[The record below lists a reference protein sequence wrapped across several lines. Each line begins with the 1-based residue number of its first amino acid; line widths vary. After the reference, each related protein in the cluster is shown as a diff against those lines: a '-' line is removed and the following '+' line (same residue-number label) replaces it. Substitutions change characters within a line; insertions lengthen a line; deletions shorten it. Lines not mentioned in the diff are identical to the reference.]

1 MRAVEFIRSS
11 VQGLHDALLADM
23 KDLSQEHLRWSPQP
37 GANPIGYIFL
47 HYMLT
52 EDGQVQRMQ
61 GKPSLWEADRWYQ
74 RLGVAQSLSEG
85 EMAKAARIPLADSL
99 SYAQQVMNGTWH
111 FLESLEDARLDFAPN
126 PDRPRRTIG
135 VNLRAFMLAHG
146 WWHLGE
152 IKYLKGLQGMPQ

>member
-11 VQGLHDALLADM
+11 VQGLHDVLLADM

-47 HYMLT
+47 HYMHT

-61 GKPSLWEADRWYQ
+61 GKPSLWEADQWYQ

-99 SYAQQVMNGTWH
+99 SYAQQVMNDTSH
-111 FLESLEDARLDFAPN
+111 FLESLEDARLDFAPD